1 MILNKDH
8 QAIRDTVSGFI
19 EKEINPYTDQWE
31 EEGIFPAHD
40 LFKKWVHSDCLG
52 YQDQKNLEAWD

>member
-19 EKEINPYTDQWE
+19 EKEINPY
-31 EEGIFPAHD
+31 PASQSFY
-40 LFKKWVHSDCLG
+40 LRELLYLSF
-52 YQDQKNLEAWD
+52 